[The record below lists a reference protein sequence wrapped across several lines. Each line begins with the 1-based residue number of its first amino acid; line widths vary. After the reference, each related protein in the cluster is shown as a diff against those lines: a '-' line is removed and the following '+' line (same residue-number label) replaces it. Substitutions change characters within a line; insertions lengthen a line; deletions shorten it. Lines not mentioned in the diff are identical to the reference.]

1 MVQKRRCRRHRR
13 RTIVQQLSFLEPP
26 PQEEA
31 AVPVWDTLD
40 EEQRARLVLRLARL
54 IAHTTDPTPRGGD
67 DERDE

>member
-1 MVQKRRCRRHRR
+1 MVQKRRCRHPR
-13 RTIVQQLSFLEPP
+13 RTLVQQLSFLEPA

-31 AVPVWDTLD
+31 VAVWDTLD

-54 IAHTTDPTPRGGD
+54 IANTTDPTPRGAD